1 MRALHLIGLRTAT
14 GEKVRLYPADT
25 FPLFLPSWLVE
36 SDREILLAFYQQI
49 LGEDTL
55 RRAEVEWYRSIV
67 DADREFLRNLRER
80 HGSDEFLVVVK
91 VRRPDVDLNDV
102 LAQPELQG
110 FQHVAITS
118 DFPVANERL
127 GKLGEIGRLVQT
139 TAEEIYEEMVRELGL
154 RPDGIEL
161 VEPLVQTLLN
171 PILVIET
178 YNALLDVHA
187 ENVARENQRDAIY
200 RRILGRLLD
209 TMPGGEVVGLVVLAL
224 RGEKGFAAAMKEP
237 ERTNVLASLRGRMLV
252 RDRKIILWARF
263 LSEEFVRELLR
274 ERVQRLAY
282 PEARPAHGAR
292 RVMKWLDPA
301 AQPVA
306 KDRLRADV
314 FAIFKWLNEGQLGR
328 ARTELQALESRLD
341 EPGVTMVTRSYYWL
355 AAARMLHLEGR
366 WAEAESLFRK
376 ALSLQKEGGAN
387 AKIHGIILHNLA
399 CGLRDNG
406 RWTEAEPLFHEALRL
421 GEEGGDTATSRGLT
435 LHELACGL
443 SDNGRWAEAEP
454 VFREALRLKEKGG
467 ATAISRSIT
476 LHELACGLCDNG
488 CWAEAEPL
496 FREALRLGEEGG
508 DTATSRGITLHE
520 LACGLCD
527 NGRWAEAEPMFLEA
541 LRLKREGAASA
552 EELAVTLRA
561 YSRGLRAHGRHEE
574 AALLEAEA
582 DLLDEAATR
591 VVETSTQATAREAV
605 GPDESGR
612 GD

>member
-14 GEKVRLYPADT
+14 GKKVRLYPADT

-49 LGEDTL
+49 LAEDTL
-55 RRAEVEWYRSIV
+55 RRVEVEWYRSIV
-67 DADREFLRNLRER
+67 DADREYLRNLRER
-80 HGSDEFLVVVK
+80 HGSDEYLVVVK

-110 FQHVAITS
+110 FQHVAIAS
-118 DFPVANERL
+118 DFPVANESL
-127 GKLGEIGRLVQT
+127 GKLGEITRLVQT

-154 RPDGIEL
+154 RSDGIEL

-187 ENVARENQRDAIY
+187 ENVASENQRDAIY

-224 RGEKGFAAAMKEP
+224 RGENGFAAAIEEP

-252 RDRKIILWARF
+252 RDRQIIRWARF

-282 PEARPAHGAR
+282 PKARPARGAR
-292 RVMKWLDPA
+292 RVMKWLDLA

-306 KDRLRADV
+306 EDRLRADV
-314 FAIFKWLNEGQLGR
+314 SAIFGWLNEGQLGR

-341 EPGVTMVTRSYYWL
+341 EPGLTMLTRTYYWL
-355 AAARMLHLEGR
+355 AVARMLELEGR
-366 WAEAESLFRK
+366 WADAEPVFREALRLQEEAGVDAALRGVTLGALARSLRDSGRWSGAEPLFRE
-376 ALSLQKEGGAN
+376 ALRLQGEGGAT
-387 AKIHGIILHNLA
+387 AITRGIILHEFA

-406 RWTEAEPLFHEALRL
+406 RWTEAEPLFRETLRL
-421 GEEGGDTATSRGLT
+421 KEKGGDTATSRGST
-435 LHELACGL
+435 LHHLARGL
-443 SDNGRWAEAEP
+443 RDNGRW
-454 VFREALRLKEKGG
+454 V
-467 ATAISRSIT
+467 
-476 LHELACGLCDNG
+476 
-488 CWAEAEPL
+488 
-496 FREALRLGEEGG
+496 
-508 DTATSRGITLHE
+508 
-520 LACGLCD
+520 
-527 NGRWAEAEPMFLEA
+527 EAEPMFQEA
-541 LRLKREGAASA
+541 LRLKREGAASPKSQA
-552 EELAVTLRA
+552 MTLRA
-561 YSRGLRAHGRHEE
+561 YARGLRAHGRHEE
-574 AALLEAEA
+574 AAQFEAEA
-582 DLLDEAATR
+582 DLLDEAGTR
-591 VVETSTQATAREAV
+591 VVETSAQATARDAA
-605 GPDESGR
+605 GSDESG